1 MILRPIEV
9 FLSSFVGFQR
19 YFGMKIGEMIRT
31 TYPGVQT
38 EINLKNF
45 PGIDD
50 KKNEIIKVERK
61 KMQTPSADSRMPG
74 KETILV
80 VDDESGPRESLRMIL
95 KPLYEVHTASNGRE
109 ALELMRSKDIHVVT
123 LDLNMPGLS
132 GIDVLK
138 EIRKCKPNTEVIV
151 ITGYGTLNN
160 AQEAIR
166 FGAGDF
172 ISKPFN
178 VADIISIVSKSFER
192 RGYTLKI
199 KSLMEQMKSLRST
212 LQDS

>member
-1 MILRPIEV
+1 MKS
-9 FLSSFVGFQR
+9 LSTHP
-19 YFGMKIGEMIRT
+19 KIT
-31 TYPGVQT
+31 
-38 EINLKNF
+38 
-45 PGIDD
+45 
-50 KKNEIIKVERK
+50 
-61 KMQTPSADSRMPG
+61 S

-80 VDDESGPRESLRMIL
+80 VDDETGPRESLRMIL

-138 EIRKCKPNTEVIV
+138 EIRKLKPNTEVIV
-151 ITGYGTLNN
+151 ITGYGTLNH

-178 VADIISIVSKSFER
+178 VAEIISIVSKSFER
-192 RGYTLKI
+192 RSFTLKI
-199 KSLMEQMKSLRST
+199 NSIIERFQRLRST
-212 LQDS
+212 VQDA

>member
-1 MILRPIEV
+1 M
-9 FLSSFVGFQR
+9 
-19 YFGMKIGEMIRT
+19 
-31 TYPGVQT
+31 
-38 EINLKNF
+38 
-45 PGIDD
+45 
-50 KKNEIIKVERK
+50 KNEILKVERK
-61 KMQTPSADSRMPG
+61 NMESISTDPRMP

-80 VDDESGPRESLRMIL
+80 VDDEAGPRESLRMIL

-109 ALELMRSKDIHVVT
+109 ALDLMKSKDIDVVT

-138 EIRKCKPNTEVIV
+138 ETRKFKPNTEVIV

-199 KSLMEQMKSLRST
+199 NSLIERMQSLRST
-212 LQDS
+212 VQDS